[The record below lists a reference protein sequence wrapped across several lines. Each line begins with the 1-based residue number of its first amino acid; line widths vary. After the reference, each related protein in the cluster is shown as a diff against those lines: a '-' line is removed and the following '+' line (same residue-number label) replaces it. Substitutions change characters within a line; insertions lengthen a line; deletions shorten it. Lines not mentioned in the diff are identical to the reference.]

1 MSNPLVGVGWYQE
14 ITKAHGRLETRTISL
29 AKTQAVT
36 GFPFIEQVFQ
46 ITRERILLPKGEKTV
61 ETVYGIT
68 SLSPQQ
74 ADVRRLLQLNRG
86 HWSIE
91 NKSHYVRDETFGE
104 DRSRTRKKNGPQV
117 MSTLRNLIV
126 SLLRLLGIDNIARAL
141 REFAWG
147 TTARALRVIGIV

>member
-1 MSNPLVGVGWYQE
+1 MAL
-14 ITKAHGRLETRTISL
+14 TKP
-29 AKTQAVT
+29 VT
-36 GFPFIEQVFQ
+36 GFPFIEQVFR
-46 ITRERILLPKGEKTV
+46 IERERILLPKGEKTV
-61 ETVYGIT
+61 EMVYGIT

-91 NKSHYVRDETFGE
+91 NNSHYVRDETFGE
-104 DRSRTRKKNGPQV
+104 DRSRTRKKKGPQV

-126 SLLRLLGIDNIARAL
+126 SILRLLGIDNIARAL

-147 TTARALRVIGIV
+147 ATARALRVIGIV